1 MDDWVVLQFW
11 DVFSV
16 IMDQGDK
23 SYEIAVLQRK
33 EFMLSWHLH
42 SLSSE
47 RCDIQVQEVLIVIFD
62 I

>member
-23 SYEIAVLQRK
+23 SYEIAVLQSK
-33 EFMLSWHLH
+33 EFMLPWHLH

-47 RCDIQVQEVLIVIFD
+47 RRDIQVQEVLIVIFD